1 MAKLSTGQT
10 YGTTSRVTSPR
21 LLGGEEQIA
30 SGNPLAQ
37 AELGQPALQPQA
49 SPVNTFQQVGAPTL
63 GGPLRM
69 FEPPALPRPSQD
81 LANLAEAL
89 SGFNTNLQQYAT
101 SMKEVEL
108 AKDQAA
114 KEEGQ
119 AVGAQLQQGGYTSIK
134 QAIAEIGKKVETDP
148 SLRPLY
154 NTLQANNPARDRYI
168 NDTLSNLAIQSNL
181 ISLPS
186 KLASLKALPISGRL
200 LDDVDSNDPEFRQLV
215 SEFIYGSGTTPKA
228 LANNSVAVAQS
239 SAAAGVA
246 QQQRFVDAGNK
257 KTIDT
262 HWQGVSELF
271 YNFAQQR
278 ISQTEF
284 SQKLAVLE
292 NNLYNATSPENFKK
306 YKEGALANFGNL
318 LLVHQENARDKS
330 KFMDSVLV
338 ALGNTGSGPVK
349 DNKQVESLLGSFGVP
364 AATARFQLQK
374 VMKQGLNAKRIEED
388 QAAERTTQDLM
399 NTMLRERFTPDVV
412 NDPAKYKAAET
423 KLKRDMLLVFPDAR
437 QLGTAQGMAN
447 SVLGQF
453 QVAYISPKQQQ
464 NLASEYEAAFTDD
477 IPRGKTRIRNMF
489 AKNEI
494 SQESYNELNS
504 VYTQRQSGQ
513 NKLNI
518 EDVVSLSKQ
527 LEAKQ
532 KAAFGTTYFGDLKA
546 GALGTGEQ
554 QTINQDRS
562 RLKRKAMEII
572 NNNPGKDVS
581 AEIQKL
587 YATEMVKYDKAP
599 VGPQSQ
605 AAPAGSTTSP
615 NAPGSAT
622 NPAANRPEVVQSPEG
637 YMKLL
642 EKEGFGN
649 GWFGVVKQN
658 TPQKVTAL
666 NREIKNTKL
675 YNKNTL
681 IQQLD
686 NLQAGKELDEP
697 TKLIIKSSTMK
708 PSEFFL
714 NQLRNH
720 GLTIMP
726 GQEQMLKDLDKSNL
740 VSKADTAPTMAYPG
754 FAVAPQATAVQDLIR
769 QGIAKFNSSNLGT
782 TSTAVATPTSNSNAG
797 RKLRVAIIGK
807 ESGGN
812 YEIVNP
818 DFGAIGIGQ
827 VLPENVPSWTAKHYG
842 QRLTPSQY
850 RYNRAAQDAVVH
862 GQLQDY
868 YDAEI
873 KAGRSEAIAVRR
885 AASAWYSG
893 DPNKYDNNKV
903 QTSGGKR
910 YPSIREYTMDILRRY
925 QRGN

>member
-21 LLGGEEQIA
+21 LLGGESQIA

-81 LANLAEAL
+81 LANLVDAL
-89 SGFNTNLQQYAT
+89 SGFNTNLKQYAT
-101 SMKEVEL
+101 SMQEVQL

-119 AVGAQLQQGGYTSIK
+119 AVGAQLQAGGYTSIK

-154 NTLQANNPARDRYI
+154 NTLQASNPARDRYI

-186 KLASLKALPISGRL
+186 KLANLKALPISGRS
-200 LDDVDSNDPEFRQLV
+200 LDDVDSNDPEYRQLV
-215 SEFIYGSGTTPKA
+215 SQFIYGSGTTPKA

-262 HWQGVSELF
+262 HWQGVSGLVYDYAKEKL
-271 YNFAQQR
+271 
-278 ISQTEF
+278 SQPEF

-292 NNLYNATSPENFKK
+292 TNLYNATSPENFKK

-330 KFMDSVLV
+330 KFMDSVIL

-364 AATARFQLQK
+364 SATARFQLQK
-374 VMKQGLNAKRIEED
+374 IMKQGLNAKRLEED
-388 QAAERTTQDLM
+388 QAAERGTQDLM
-399 NTMLRERFTPDVV
+399 NTMLKERFTPDVI
-412 NDPAKYKAAET
+412 NDPARYKAAKI
-423 KLKRDMLLVFPDAR
+423 KLEKDMLLVFPDAR

-453 QVAYISPKQQQ
+453 QSAYISPRQQQ

-513 NKLNI
+513 NKLNV
-518 EDVVSLSKQ
+518 EDIVALSKQ

-532 KAAFGTTYFGDLKA
+532 KAAFGTTFFGDFKA

-581 AEIQKL
+581 TEIQKL
-587 YATEMVKYDKAP
+587 YGTEIVKYDKAP
-599 VGPQSQ
+599 AGPQSQ
-605 AAPAGSTTSP
+605 AAPTGYTSP

-622 NPAANRPEVVQSPEG
+622 SPAANRPEVVQSPEG
-637 YMKLL
+637 YMKQLD
-642 EKEGFGN
+642 KEGFGKN
-649 GWFGVVKQN
+649 FFGGIKQN

-675 YNKNTL
+675 YNRNTL

-686 NLQAGKELDEP
+686 NLMAGKELDEP

-720 GLTIMP
+720 GLSIMP
-726 GQEQMLKDLDKSNL
+726 GQEQRLKDLDKSNL
-740 VSKADTAPTMAYPG
+740 VSAADTTQTMAYPG
-754 FAVAPQATAVQDLIR
+754 FAMVPQATAVQDLIR

-782 TSTAVATPTSNSNAG
+782 TSTTVTTSTSNSNAG

-827 VLPENVPSWTAKHYG
+827 VLPENVPSWTTKHYG

-873 KAGRSEAIAVRR
+873 KAGRSEALAVRR

-893 DPNKYDNNKV
+893 QANLYDNTKV